1 VSGGLAAITALL
13 RLGGHELLLLI
24 VGAAAVAALLAGLLL
39 RWSAA
44 LAVGVALLGA
54 QQALRLELGSDA
66 LDAATPVSAGALLL
80 AAELAW
86 WSIETRV
93 PAWSQ
98 SGVGAL
104 RTATVLLVCAAA
116 TVVSALVALAAGASV
131 GGGTVLELTG
141 VVAAIGALAV
151 VAWVARSRPSVKS

>member
-1 VSGGLAAITALL
+1 LL
-13 RLGGHELLLLI
+13 REGGHELLLLA
-24 VGAAAVAALLAGLLL
+24 VGGSAVAALLAGLVL

-54 QQALRLELGSDA
+54 QQALRLELGSDVF
-66 LDAATPVSAGALLL
+66 DASTPVSAGALLL
-80 AAELAW
+80 TAELAW

-98 SGVGAL
+98 PELGAL
-104 RTATVLLVCAAA
+104 RAATVLLVCAGA
-116 TVVSALVALAAGASV
+116 TVVSALVALAASASV

-141 VVAAIGALAV
+141 VAAAIGALAV
-151 VAWVARSRPSVKS
+151 VAWVARSRSSATE